1 VERSKTSKPVAE
13 PTADPLPQLTQD
25 EDNELRRLEWI
36 SQVGTVALHKQE
48 RLMELRVRDRRQQIR
63 PPREL
68 EEDEHQATAREDGTT
83 VPRLAQSRVA
93 GYLRPVR

>member
-1 VERSKTSKPVAE
+1 MERSETSKPVAE

-63 PPREL
+63 PPREI
-68 EEDEHQATAREDGTT
+68 EQDEHQAISAKAGRRFRAWRSRE
-83 VPRLAQSRVA
+83 
-93 GYLRPVR
+93 